1 MVLVS
6 RMVAVGTCIVL
17 TAGLG
22 IVLIGIVRNDP
33 ARAAGGACLTIT
45 TLTLIALTVIRRW
58 ITDTAAERT
67 RHLDAARAAH
77 DERVRYIAA
86 QAALSVE
93 RDRMRRDS
101 AVETARL
108 KAQLAVEREALQD
121 QFDAERGRLICESF
135 QAGAL
140 MQESGALNAPSPSET
155 GVIQFPRS
163 AHVGVPAQART
174 REHISQQP

>member
-1 MVLVS
+1 
-6 RMVAVGTCIVL
+6 MVAAGTGVVL

-33 ARAAGGACLTIT
+33 ARAAGGSCLTIT
-45 TLTLIALTVIRRW
+45 ALTLIALVVIRRW
-58 ITDTAAERT
+58 ITDTSAERT

-77 DERVRYIAA
+77 DERIRYIAA
-86 QAALSVE
+86 QAALSSE
-93 RDRMRRDS
+93 RTRMRRDS
-101 AVETARL
+101 AAETARL
-108 KAQLAVEREALQD
+108 KTQLAAEREALQD

-135 QAGAL
+135 KAGVL
-140 MQESGALNAPSPSET
+140 MQESGVLDAPSANET

-174 REHISQQP
+174 REHVTQP